1 MGGVLGGGEGVMKC
15 LTYTGES
22 IAFVLDFRVGPR
34 TNRLVGSN
42 GPGENRGQMGC
53 GKETD
58 WAKARD

>member
-1 MGGVLGGGEGVMKC
+1 MKC